1 MSIRVKDINIKNY
14 TYYYFIDIIINII
27 QIILKQII
35 SHKKYFIYYNG
46 YVGIKDSK
54 YVKINSVNP
63 LHLIF
68 SKVIGCFEEIYKNN
82 YLILVPA
89 NESNE
94 IIKKIEELWIKI
106 TDLITSKT
114 QKIMLKNK

>member
-1 MSIRVKDINIKNY
+1 M
-14 TYYYFIDIIINII
+14 
-27 QIILKQII
+27 
-35 SHKKYFIYYNG
+35 
-46 YVGIKDSK
+46 
-54 YVKINSVNP
+54 
-63 LHLIF
+63 
-68 SKVIGCFEEIYKNN
+68 IGCFEEIYKNN